1 MEAIVGNPAMS
12 GKEGSTFILGHPAG
26 NEGCVVPRRAAEG
39 IELLADPTRR
49 RIVALIAGRVWH
61 PADIAAAIGL
71 GRPAVSRQLR
81 LMTRAGLLRW
91 RWSSLD
97 LRSRDYFIDPAM
109 QEPIIAWL
117 AGVDLRGIRP
127 DFRPDWSPPMRVHR
141 LRRLARQ
148 IEFKRDDFP

>member
-1 MEAIVGNPAMS
+1 MKAVVGNPGMS
-12 GKEGSTFILGHPAG
+12 RKEASTFILGQPAD
-26 NEGCVVPRRAAEG
+26 NEVCAVPRRAAEG

-61 PADIAAAIGL
+61 PADIADAIGL
-71 GRPAVSRQLR
+71 SRPAVSRQLR
-81 LMTRAGLLRW
+81 LLTQAGLLRW
-91 RWSSLD
+91 RWSNVD

-117 AGVDLRGIRP
+117 AGVDLRGVRP
-127 DFRPDWSPPMRVHR
+127 QYRPEWSPPMRIHR

-148 IEFKRDDFP
+148 IEFQRDDFA